1 MEDNEDDK
9 TTIGLTFLKVKGAGH
24 LVPHDQPEN
33 SLDMVIKHIQQAF
46 D

>member
-24 LVPHDQPEN
+24 LV
-33 SLDMVIKHIQQAF
+33 SLPSFFIF
-46 D
+46 